1 MLKMILVGVVAFGF
15 GVFANNFVSKYEIS
29 AIKPAQAAVG
39 GKNFQQLAQDQDL
52 QRAVRYIVSR
62 GCHARY
68 SRDQRQLP
76 VSCSY

>member
-39 GKNFQQLAQDQDL
+39 GKNLQQLVQDNDFD
-52 QRAVRYIVSR
+52 RAVRSVVGR
-62 GCHARY
+62 
-68 SRDQRQLP
+68 
-76 VSCSY
+76 SCSVRIRGRGDKALVQC

>member
-39 GKNFQQLAQDQDL
+39 GKNWRQLAQDKNFEL
-52 QRAVRYIVSR
+52 AVRSSVGRLCSVTMR
-62 GCHARY
+62 NPGNKA
-68 SRDQRQLP
+68 P
-76 VSCSY
+76 VYC